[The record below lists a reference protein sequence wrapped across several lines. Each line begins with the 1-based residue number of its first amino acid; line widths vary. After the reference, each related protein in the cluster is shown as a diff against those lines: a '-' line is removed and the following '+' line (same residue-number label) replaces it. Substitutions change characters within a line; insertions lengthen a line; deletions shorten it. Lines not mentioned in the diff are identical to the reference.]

1 MTQMSGAGELS
12 TANGVRWLQLR
23 ESMRETFF
31 AALQDVGSPLA
42 ADADV
47 ARQLDAQFASIAD
60 AVAVA
65 AGIIGNGYVRLDPS
79 EDIGRSRAASGLHP
93 TQSLRAASL
102 VFEAILPTL
111 AREFSARDEATP
123 ELTAARLL
131 NSVILARLA
140 SAYATYVDYLLDKAH
155 GSNRDERRWLSREL
169 HDVAA
174 PSVAVVLQK
183 LELYELYRGTDP
195 HRADLKL
202 REMRESLLDA
212 VQTIRSLSAQTRD
225 TVARHG
231 LGIAIERLLDD
242 VPKPI
247 RTGLT
252 IRGDLEEM
260 SLAYREEFFLMAREA
275 VRNAIS
281 HAQPSRIDIAIRMT
295 SSELAGR
302 IHNDGRHFDVDAA
315 LAADRH
321 VGLDSMRERALLLG
335 GELTITS
342 TATEGTSVAI
352 VIPLAGPA
360 GATWSRT
367 R

>member
-1 MTQMSGAGELS
+1 MSGVGDPS
-12 TANGVRWLQLR
+12 TARRVRWLQLR

-31 AALQDVGSPLA
+31 AALHDVGSPLA
-42 ADADV
+42 ADADI

-60 AVAVA
+60 AVALA
-65 AGIIGNGYVRLDPS
+65 AGIIGDGHGEADPS

-102 VFEAILPTL
+102 VFEVILPTL
-111 AREFSARDEATP
+111 AREFSARDEVAP

-183 LELYELYRGTDP
+183 LELYELYRDTDP
-195 HRADLKL
+195 RRADAKL

-212 VQTIRSLSAQTRD
+212 VHTIRSLSAQTRD

-231 LGIAIERLLDD
+231 LGTAIERLLED
-242 VPKPI
+242 VPKDI
-247 RTGLT
+247 QTGLT
-252 IRGDLEEM
+252 IVGDLEAV
-260 SLAYREEFFLMAREA
+260 SLAYREEFFLMTREA
-275 VRNAIS
+275 VRNAVS
-281 HAQPSRIDIAIRMT
+281 HAMPSRIDIAIRMT
-295 SSELAGR
+295 ASELTGQ
-302 IHNDGRHFDVDAA
+302 IHNDGRHFDVVAA
-315 LAADRH
+315 LAAERH

-335 GELTITS
+335 GELGLTSSAAQGTAVSIT
-342 TATEGTSVAI
+342 
-352 VIPLAGPA
+352 IPLAGPA
-360 GATWSRT
+360 ITTWPRKH
-367 R
+367 